1 MGPTMLLSADLS
13 DALLALMQNDVH
25 LVDAVE
31 VGPWFTVQQIRNYR
45 QLLPDMPF
53 YFHASDLIEGVGL
66 TSECVPKIEDY
77 LASTG
82 SPWASVHLSVWQ
94 PGDVGKMKAG
104 QRVPLPDPESGAQRI
119 ISKVN
124 LLAHAISVP
133 VLIENIEPLPL
144 EGYTFWSKPDFIG
157 RVCEETGCGFL
168 LDTGHAR
175 ISAESLGIG
184 IHDYLR
190 DLPLDRVVQVHVS
203 GPRRV
208 EGLLVDTHQPLQDED
223 YGIFA
228 FILGVTQPKVI
239 TLEYIQKA
247 DAQLKQL
254 IKLRSLCSDN
264 QSSNAKTQ
272 RSL

>member
-1 MGPTMLLSADLS
+1 MLLSADLS
-13 DALLALMQNDVH
+13 DALLALMQKDEH

-45 QLLPDMPF
+45 QSLPDMPF
-53 YFHASDLIEGVGL
+53 YFHSSDLIEGVGI
-66 TSECVPKIEDY
+66 TSEWVPKFDDY

-104 QRVPLPDPESGAQRI
+104 QRVPLPDPESGAGRI
-119 ISKVN
+119 IGKVN
-124 LLAHAISVP
+124 LLASAIHVP
-133 VLIENIEPLPL
+133 VLIENIEPLPF
-144 EGYTFWSKPDFIG
+144 EGYTYWSKPDFIG
-157 RVCEETGCGFL
+157 LVLEETGCEFL
-168 LDTGHAR
+168 LDTGHVR

-184 IHDYLR
+184 IQDYLR
-190 DLPLDRVVQVHVS
+190 DLPLERVVQVHVS

-208 EGLLVDTHQPLQDED
+208 EGLLVDAHQPLQDED
-223 YGIFA
+223 YDIFA

-247 DAQLKQL
+247 DALLEQLKIL
-254 IKLRSLCSDN
+254 KSLCLNNPS
-264 QSSNAKTQ
+264 TQ
-272 RSL
+272 LG